1 MAMVNE
7 QAGIKEEFTKR
18 INKEKERVSQH
29 RKQISEL
36 EANLMM
42 EREQLQ
48 TCIQQNQTLNIKV
61 EDLEQ
66 QIKSRESIQK
76 ISQLTQTL
84 KKHYK
89 DQSSQITRA
98 EASKASKDIQTE
110 RVNANPFSMSFRI

>member
-1 MAMVNE
+1 
-7 QAGIKEEFTKR
+7 
-18 INKEKERVSQH
+18 
-29 RKQISEL
+29 
-36 EANLMM
+36 MM

-76 ISQLTQTL
+76 ISQPTQTL

>member
-29 RKQISEL
+29 KKQISEL
-36 EANLMM
+36 ESNLMM